1 MKSNAAVQLQQLIRT
16 KEDELELERR
26 LLKITFQSA
35 IEKLKPINII
45 KNSIKEVIT
54 APNLQNNIINNVIG
68 LASGFLTKKLIVG
81 KTHNPISKLLG
92 MLIEVGVANK
102 VTANADGIKS
112 IASLLLN
119 KVMTKNSS
127 PEK

>member
-1 MKSNAAVQLQQLIRT
+1 MKSNSVVQLQQLIRT

-26 LLKITFQSA
+26 LLKISFQSA
-35 IEKLKPINII
+35 IEKLKPINLI

-68 LASGFLTKKLIVG
+68 LASGFLTKKLVVG
-81 KTHNPISKLLG
+81 KTHNPISKLVG

-112 IASLLLN
+112 IAHLLLN

>member
-112 IASLLLN
+112 VAHLLLN
-119 KVMTKNSS
+119 KVIHKNTK
-127 PEK
+127 PEN